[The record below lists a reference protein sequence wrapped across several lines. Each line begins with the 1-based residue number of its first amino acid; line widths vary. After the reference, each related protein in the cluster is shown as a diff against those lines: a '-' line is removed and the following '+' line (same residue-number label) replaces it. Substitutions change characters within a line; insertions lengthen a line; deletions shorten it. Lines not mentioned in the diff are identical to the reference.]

1 MRYKQKRV
9 IMLQTLIIGI
19 ALGLIAFLLIG
30 IRVFFTK
37 NGEFPNTHIGASKA
51 MQDRG
56 ISCATSQDSE
66 YRYKESPLVELMKNE
81 KI

>member
-1 MRYKQKRV
+1 
-9 IMLQTLIIGI
+9 MLQTLIIGI
-19 ALGLIAFLLIG
+19 IFGLIAFLLMG

-56 ISCATSQDSE
+56 ISCATSQDIE
-66 YRYKESPLVELMKNE
+66 LNKKESPVIKLLKN
-81 KI
+81 

>member
-1 MRYKQKRV
+1 MQQFKGN

-19 ALGLIAFLLIG
+19 ALGLIAFLLMG

-56 ISCATSQDSE
+56 ISRATSQDNE
-66 YRYKESPLVELMKNE
+66 YRYKETPVVKLLKKENL
-81 KI
+81 

>member
-19 ALGLIAFLLIG
+19 AIGLIAVLLMG
-30 IRVFFTK
+30 VRVFFTK
-37 NGEFPNTHIGASKA
+37 KGEFPNTHIGASKA

-66 YRYKESPLVELMKNE
+66 YRYRESPLVELMKNE